1 MGDNVKHT
9 NHHAEWIKAEKESAP
24 LSGMG
29 VSVSWIGTGGC
40 FREFVVLWLRE
51 QPEAGVT
58 NTQTKSVL

>member
-40 FREFVVLWLRE
+40 FREFCCF
-51 QPEAGVT
+51 EAQRAARGW
-58 NTQTKSVL
+58 SY